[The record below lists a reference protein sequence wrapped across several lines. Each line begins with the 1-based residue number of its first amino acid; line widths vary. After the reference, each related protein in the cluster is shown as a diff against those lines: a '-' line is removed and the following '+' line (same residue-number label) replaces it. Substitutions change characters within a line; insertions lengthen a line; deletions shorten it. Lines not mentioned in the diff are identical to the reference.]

1 MPALSGG
8 SPVLNPRFSRFSR
21 YLLEFVWLRCLF
33 VGEVTDLLRL
43 SSPLTLCILAD
54 RQCYVHEVRLCM
66 LLAKRSER
74 KVWFGKS
81 FVNTPIFDRSDFLSE
96 QFVTGPAVITEHAST
111 TIILPNH
118 TAKVDS
124 YGNIHISKN
133 SEG

>member
-8 SPVLNPRFSRFSR
+8 SPVLNLRFSRFSR
-21 YLLEFVWLRCLF
+21 YLLEFVWLRRLF

-74 KVWFGKS
+74 KVVFMSAYS
-81 FVNTPIFDRSDFLSE
+81 FVGLRMHSALLMLPLQVPWGNPCPIMSESYLASVVLLQRVSLFL
-96 QFVTGPAVITEHAST
+96 A
-111 TIILPNH
+111 
-118 TAKVDS
+118 
-124 YGNIHISKN
+124 
-133 SEG
+133 

>member
-8 SPVLNPRFSRFSR
+8 SPVLNLRFSRFSR

-66 LLAKRSER
+66 LLAKRS
-74 KVWFGKS
+74 
-81 FVNTPIFDRSDFLSE
+81 
-96 QFVTGPAVITEHAST
+96 ASVYRQYLEDDAFALENVS
-111 TIILPNH
+111 I
-118 TAKVDS
+118 
-124 YGNIHISKN
+124 
-133 SEG
+133 